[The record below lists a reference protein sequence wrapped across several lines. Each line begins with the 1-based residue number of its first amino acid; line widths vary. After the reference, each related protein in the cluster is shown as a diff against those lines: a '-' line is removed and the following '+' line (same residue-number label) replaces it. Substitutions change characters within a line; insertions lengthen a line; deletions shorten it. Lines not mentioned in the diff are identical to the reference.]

1 MLSMSKIIV
10 VPIIVI
16 AILLS
21 LIPPNFQVS
30 AISLDIEDSPNDIK
44 LESDK
49 NAQLYFVENRGQLN
63 NGKEV
68 EFYVQSKGFK
78 AYFERETITYQFI
91 YSEGNESKSYS
102 LKQHFIDSSA
112 EEISGMGKREAVFN
126 YFSGNDPERWHSNVP
141 TYTGILY
148 EEVYPN
154 TDLEFIGSGDSIK
167 YNFLVEDNPEIISFA
182 YEGQSGLEIDKNGD
196 LLIKTP
202 IGTLREKSPYAY
214 QIINGEKVEVGCKYI
229 IENGIVSF
237 AVDVYTEEYP
247 LVIDPLI
254 EWSTYLGGTNWDVG
268 YGIAVE
274 DGFVYVTGDTRSS
287 DFPTTTGAFDRN
299 FYGSTDIFVAKFS
312 QDGANLIYSTY
323 INGTIERNDHSESID
338 VENGYA
344 YISGWTYSRNGF
356 PTTSGA
362 FQTSHSEESYNGE
375 GADAFVIKL
384 AQDGSSIIY
393 STFLGG
399 HDGDNEDDD
408 YSYDIKV
415 ENGLAYI
422 TGWTW
427 SENYP
432 ITSHCYDES
441 FTGYTDSFI
450 SVINPQ
456 GAGSSDL
463 LYSTYLGDTGQDSA
477 WTLDVENGLIYVGG
491 YTDSTNFPT
500 TIGAYDRTHNSG
512 RYDSFLIKLNPGGGQ
527 QNDLLYSTFIGGDGS
542 DPLYDLSVDNGIIYA
557 TGGTYSTNFP
567 TTPDSYDNSVNG
579 GWDLFLTKLNPQGS
593 GNLDLLY
600 STYLGGS
607 NNEIGYGIRHVDGS
621 IIVSGYTMSS
631 NFPTTPDA
639 FDKTLDG
646 TDDVFLVRLS
656 PSGTVS
662 YSSILGG
669 SLPDGDLDMATE
681 NNYIYLVGST
691 DSNNFPVTNGSYDTS
706 YNGGTDAFIL
716 KTNIVS
722 SWNESPSII
731 ENFEETGTKSG
742 NILIPYTLTDSES
755 NPCSI
760 SVEYYYNSGWHTAT
774 EGAGS
779 DGTSGLSSSPSGT
792 SHSFVW
798 NSTTDIGQ
806 IYAENI
812 QIRIKA
818 NDGALDSDWEETGS
832 FTVNNNSSPLISDIP
847 NQITNEDTPIGPISF
862 TVGDAET
869 PASNLQVSASSSNH
883 ALVTDA
889 NISLGGSSQ
898 NRTITITPLADQHGS
913 TTITVTVSDGIA
925 SSSDTF
931 TLTVNSSND
940 LPIATDDSST
950 VYEDSTDNE
959 IDALQNDSD
968 PENDQ
973 LTIISLSDPAN
984 GTATIINAGKLI
996 YYSPDPDF
1004 TGADSFTYKISDG
1017 NNGEATATVTVTVTN
1032 VNDGPRV
1039 IEKFEENGV
1048 KARDILV
1055 PYALIDNDS
1064 DPCSITVQYYELGIW
1079 KNATPGQEGDGTV
1092 NLSSSPEGF
1101 DHLFVWDS
1109 KEDIKYK
1116 HYSIVKLRIKANDGD
1131 IDSPWV
1137 ETDYFLVK
1145 NKPIDVGQIFN
1156 NLVVYRL
1163 NKVNE
1168 LLSMINNLYPEGLP
1182 ADAQQKLVLAQQHVD
1197 NANSTESPVKS
1208 AYELMEA
1215 IKILKEILEFSD

>member
-1 MLSMSKIIV
+1 MSKIIV

-63 NGKEV
+63 NGKDV
-68 EFYVQSKGFK
+68 EFYVQSKGFR

-237 AVDVYTEEYP
+237 AVEEYNQDYP

-254 EWSTYLGGTNWDVG
+254 EWSTYLGGSNWDVG

-274 DGFVYVTGDTRSS
+274 NGFVYVTGDTRAS
-287 DFPTTTGAFDRN
+287 DFPTTAGAFDRN
-299 FYGSTDIFVAKFS
+299 YDDALDIFVTKLNS
-312 QDGANLIYSTY
+312 DCSSIVYSTY
-323 INGTIERNDHSESID
+323 INSTLSRDDHSESID
-338 VENGYA
+338 VENGCA
-344 YISGWTYSRNGF
+344 YITGWTYSDYGLNNGF

-362 FQTSHSEESYNGE
+362 FRTVHRGRGS
-375 GADAFVIKL
+375 DAFITKL
-384 AQDGSSIIY
+384 SQDGSSLEY
-393 STFLGG
+393 STFIGG
-399 HDGDNEDDD
+399 LDGGDNGAD
-408 YSYDIKV
+408 YAYDIKV
-415 ENGLAYI
+415 SNGMAYI
-422 TGWTW
+422 TGWTYC
-427 SENYP
+427 SDFP
-432 ITSHCYDES
+432 RTHLCYS
-441 FTGYTDSFI
+441 GANFSGGIDSFI

-456 GAGSSDL
+456 GNGESDL
-463 LYSTYLGDTGQDSA
+463 VYSTLIGESSMS
-477 WTLDVENGLIYVGG
+477 WSIDVQNGIIYIGG
-491 YTDSTNFPT
+491 YTSSNQFPT
-500 TIGAYDRTHNSG
+500 TSGAYDRTHNG
-512 RYDSFLIKLNPGGGQ
+512 HNDIFIFKLTPAGNQ
-527 QNDLLYSTFIGGDGS
+527 KNDLLYSTYIGGDGS
-542 DPLYDLSVDNGIIYA
+542 DPAYDLSVDNGIVYI

-567 TTPDSYDNSVNG
+567 TSANAYDSTLNG
-579 GWDLFLTKLNPQGS
+579 SWDSFVVALNPQGNGAS
-593 GNLDLLY
+593 DLIY
-600 STYLGGS
+600 STYLGGG
-607 NNEIGYGIRHVDGS
+607 NNEIGYGIRSVDNS
-621 IIVSGYTMSS
+621 IIVSGYTMSP
-631 NFPTTPDA
+631 NFPLTPDA
-639 FDKTLDG
+639 LDNTLDG
-646 TDDVFLVRLS
+646 TDDIFLTKIS
-656 PSGTVS
+656 SDGTIS
-662 YSSILGG
+662 YSSMVGG
-669 SLPDGDLDMATE
+669 SSPEGSLDMATE
-681 NNYIYLVGST
+681 NNYVYLVGSVT
-691 DSNNFPVTNGSYDTS
+691 SNNFPVTNGAYDTS

-716 KTNIVS
+716 KTNLVS
-722 SWNESPSII
+722 GWNERPSVI
-731 ENFEETGTKSG
+731 ENFDEAGTKSG
-742 NILIPYTLTDSES
+742 NILFPYTLTDAES

-760 SVEYYYNSGWHTAT
+760 SMEYYYSGSWNSAT
-774 EGAGS
+774 QGTGS
-779 DGTSGLSSSPSGT
+779 DGISGLSSSPSGV
-792 SHSFVW
+792 SHNFIW
-798 NSTTDIGQ
+798 NSTNDIGS
-806 IYAENI
+806 IYAESI
-812 QIRIKA
+812 KIRIKA
-818 NDGALDSDWEETGS
+818 NDGALDSEWEETGS
-832 FTVNNNSSPLISDIP
+832 FTVNNNSAPTISDIL

-1182 ADAQQKLVLAQQHVD
+1182 ADARQKLVLAQQHVD
-1197 NANSTESPVKS
+1197 IANSTESPVKS